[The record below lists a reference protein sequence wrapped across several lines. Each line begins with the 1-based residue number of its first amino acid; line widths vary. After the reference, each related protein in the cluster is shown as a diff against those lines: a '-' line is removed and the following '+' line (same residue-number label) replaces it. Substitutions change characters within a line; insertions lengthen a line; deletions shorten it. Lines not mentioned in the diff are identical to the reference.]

1 MTRHEL
7 RRHFYFNTTPTGRL
21 LSAQSISSTFH
32 IHIRHCVFF
41 VPLVYSALRPFPSP
55 HHCII
60 TSNFS
65 HSYGFTLSFRPRL
78 LLGPRLPLHEGERS
92 ELFSSKVQP
101 SDFRAFLFLTARV
114 LHRFGVLAD
123 VLLPL
128 TPPSSVMNQMRFHF
142 DFFARHWALSVCRWS
157 VIRSWRWG
165 IWFFCALSPEV

>member
-1 MTRHEL
+1 MNCDDIFTSTLH
-7 RRHFYFNTTPTGRL
+7 RL
-21 LSAQSISSTFH
+21 AVYSQPSQYHQHSISIFVTASS
-32 IHIRHCVFF
+32 ILLPPRVFF

-114 LHRFGVLAD
+114 LHGFGVLAD

-157 VIRSWRWG
+157 VIRS
-165 IWFFCALSPEV
+165 